1 MGVCSDAKYFLNVF
15 PGQKAQ
21 ITDCQVRKQ
30 ITLTF
35 THEHTFIHLLYKCL
49 LITHHVPGAGNSA
62 ARDTDAAPACLA
74 FSSPLHVH
82 EESYTRKGTNT
93 LQHGPARG
101 CTQDMHLPVKSF
113 SCKYFS
119 DFPLP
124 PMATKIPTS
133 CLLQA
138 QRLTDGAQF
147 THRPEGP

>member
-62 ARDTDAAPACLA
+62 ARETDAAPACWHFHPPCTCTWSLTHA
-74 FSSPLHVH
+74 RARTPPNTDLHVGALR
-82 EESYTRKGTNT
+82 T
-93 LQHGPARG
+93 
-101 CTQDMHLPVKSF
+101 CTCWSSHSRASTFLILLFLPWPPKS
-113 SCKYFS
+113 
-119 DFPLP
+119 P
-124 PMATKIPTS
+124 PPVS
-133 CLLQA
+133 L
-138 QRLTDGAQF
+138 R
-147 THRPEGP
+147 HRD